1 MSRRI
6 AGSRVVG
13 LAAPWLWLHVVLGVP
28 QIPAGVAGTS
38 QDVRHL
44 LDRGDFG
51 QAEQQARRVCDEI
64 EARDGEQSLE
74 FARASDLLVE
84 ALIRNGKA
92 GLPET
97 LALAQRVVQ
106 SKERLLGTDDGD
118 VAPSLDNL
126 GAVHVQ
132 RGEFRLAIPL
142 HEHAL
147 SIRSRVFGSDDPAV
161 ADSLDRLALPLIR
174 LQRFGE
180 AKPMLVR
187 AQAIRERR
195 SDAEPIALARTLE
208 LVAMLNRYSRG
219 YGSAMP
225 PLERALVI
233 RRRLSPDHPDLA
245 LALHLQGE
253 LLWLGG
259 DIRGAQRTWV
269 DALALAERTVAPE
282 HPLVALL
289 LRKLALASADIG
301 NLAEGRRLLERALKI
316 GEVSL
321 APCNPELPA
330 LLDDLASSVRVDG
343 EYAEARRL
351 YQRALTSYE
360 TCLGPGHSLTATVL
374 HNQALLAAEI
384 GDFVEAERLER
395 RAMRIWSAGLGPNH
409 QYVARAID
417 ALAEVVAA
425 RGQLT
430 RADALYKRALDLK
443 RATSGADHPDVA
455 FTLTNRARNLA
466 NMGRVSV
473 ALQDVDEA
481 IRIYHLAGAAD
492 DSDHLPRVLALRGAI
507 ELRRGNAASARLS
520 FAEALSA
527 RESIVGKEHT
537 LTAQSRAD
545 RATVDFALGA
555 YDQAFADALDA
566 ERVGRDHLRF
576 TIRYLPERQAMGY
589 AAQRPRGLDLA
600 LSILSAGHATDT
612 SAAIDAVIQTR
623 AVVLDELAAR
633 ARSAGGSDPALVSL
647 HASVVAVQERFAN
660 LMLRSLQG
668 EESVSRAVLDEA
680 RQQKEDVE
688 RSLAERSAA
697 VRSEIAHA
705 RVGLDEVRGT
715 LPKGAVLVSV
725 VRYDR
730 TQFTTAGPA
739 TLPRITPSYLAFV
752 IRADSTAVDAVPL
765 GAAATLEPIVS
776 AWREEARGRSLAA
789 GTPDQAERA
798 YLTAGTRLRR
808 RLWDP
813 IAARIAGAS
822 LVFVVPDGAVNL
834 VSLSALPTTGG
845 RYLIDDGPRI
855 HYLSTERDLVGA
867 DSPSAGHGLLAV
879 GGPAFDER
887 IQPATMAAVRRS
899 ASGCETLA
907 AVRFEPLPG
916 SKDEVLDLGKLWPPG
931 AAEND
936 RALVLS
942 GASATESAVKR
953 AAAGRR
959 VVHLAT
965 HGFFLR
971 SRCED
976 GPAHTRAV
984 GALASLS
991 SGTAASA
998 DNPLL
1003 LSGLAFAGANRRS
1016 DARPNEDDGILT
1028 AEEVAG
1034 LNLQGTEWAVLS
1046 ACDTGIGEIKAGE
1059 GVFGLRRAFQIAGA
1073 RTIIMSLWSV
1083 EDRSTRLW
1091 MRALY
1096 EARFQQ
1102 HLSTADA
1109 TRAASLRV
1117 LQSRR
1122 AQGQSTHPFYWAAFV
1137 AAGDWR

>member
-1 MSRRI
+1 MAS
-6 AGSRVVG
+6 SHVVG
-13 LAAPWLWLHVVLGVP
+13 LAVPCLCLHLVFGVS
-28 QIPAGVAGTS
+28 QVPAGVVVTS
-38 QDVRHL
+38 QDVRRL

-64 EARDGEQSLE
+64 DAREGGQSIE

-84 ALIRNGKA
+84 ALVANGKG
-92 GLPET
+92 GLPDT
-97 LALAQRVVQ
+97 LALAQRVVG
-106 SKERLLGTDDGD
+106 SKERLLGTDNGD
-118 VAPSLDNL
+118 VALSLDNL
-126 GAVHVQ
+126 GMVHVQ
-132 RGEFRLAIPL
+132 RGEFRLAIRL
-142 HEHAL
+142 GERVL
-147 SIRSRVFGSDDPAV
+147 SIRSRILAADDPAV

-174 LQRFGE
+174 LQRFDE
-180 AKPMLVR
+180 ARPLLVR
-187 AQAIRERR
+187 AQRIRELR
-195 SDAEPIALARTLE
+195 SQDEPIALARTLE
-208 LVAMLNRYSRG
+208 LVALLNRYSGG
-219 YGSAMP
+219 YAAAMP
-225 PLERALVI
+225 PLERALLI
-233 RRRLSPDHPDLA
+233 RRRLAPDHPDVA

-253 LLWLGG
+253 ILWLGG
-259 DIRGAQRTWV
+259 NILGAQRTWRE
-269 DALALAERTVAPE
+269 ALALGERTVGPE
-282 HPLVALL
+282 HPIIALV
-289 LRKLALASADIG
+289 LRKLALASADLG
-301 NLAEGRRLLERALKI
+301 NLAEGRRLLERALQI
-316 GEVSL
+316 GDLSL

-330 LLDDLASSVRVDG
+330 LLADLASSVMADG
-343 EYAEARRL
+343 EYADARRL
-351 YQRALTSYE
+351 YQRALTTYE
-360 TCLGPGHSLTATVL
+360 TCLGPGHSLTATVVY
-374 HNQALLAAEI
+374 NQGLLSAEI
-384 GDFVEAERLER
+384 GDLAEAERLQQ
-395 RAMRIWSAGLGPNH
+395 RAVRIWSTGLGPKH
-409 QYVARAID
+409 PYVARALD

-430 RADALYKRALDLK
+430 RADALYKRALDL
-443 RATSGADHPDVA
+443 RRGTLGADHPAVA
-455 FTLTNRARNLA
+455 WTLTNRARNLA
-466 NMGRVSV
+466 SLGRLSP

-481 IRIYHLAGAAD
+481 IRIYHLAGASD
-492 DSDHLPRVLALRGAI
+492 EPDHLARVLTLRGAI
-507 ELRRGNAASARLS
+507 EMRRGHAASGRLS

-527 RESIVGKEHT
+527 RESIFGKEHP

-545 RATVDFALGA
+545 RATADFALGA
-555 YDQAFADALDA
+555 YGQAFADALDA

-576 TIRYLPERQAMGY
+576 TIRYLPERQAMTY
-589 AAQRPRGLDLA
+589 AAKRPRGLDLA
-600 LSILSAGHATDT
+600 LSILSTGHATDT
-612 SAAIDAVIQTR
+612 TAAIDAVIQTR

-633 ARSAGGSDPALVSL
+633 ARSSDGSDPALAAL
-647 HASVVAVQERFAN
+647 HASVVAVQQRFAN

-680 RQQKEDVE
+680 RQQKEEAE

-705 RVGLDEVRGT
+705 RVGLDEVRRA
-715 LPKGAVLVSV
+715 LPKGAVLVSF

-730 TQFTTAGPA
+730 TRFTAAGPA
-739 TLPRITPSYLAFV
+739 TLPRTTPSYLAFV
-752 IRADSTAVDAVPL
+752 IRTDSTVVDAVPL
-765 GAAATLEPIVS
+765 GSAAALEPIVS
-776 AWREEARGRSLAA
+776 AWRAQAGGRALAA
-789 GTPDQAERA
+789 GTADQAERA
-798 YLTAGTRLRR
+798 YRTAATRLRR
-808 RLWDP
+808 QLWDP
-813 IAARIAGAS
+813 VAAHIAGAS

-845 RYLIDDGPRI
+845 RFLIDDGPGI
-855 HYLSTERDLVGA
+855 HYLSTERDLVST
-867 DSPSAGHGLLAV
+867 DSPAAGHGLLAV

-887 IQPATMAAVRRS
+887 MQPATAAGARRS

-907 AVRFEPLPG
+907 AMRFEPLPG
-916 SKDEVLDLGKLWPPG
+916 SKDEVLDLGKLWPAG
-931 AAEND
+931 GTEHD

-971 SRCED
+971 SRCD
-976 GPAHTRAV
+976 AGPAHTRGV

-991 SGTAASA
+991 LPTAASA
-998 DNPLL
+998 DNTLL
-1003 LSGLAFAGANRRS
+1003 LSGLAFAGANRRTGG
-1016 DARPNEDDGILT
+1016 RPDGDDGILT

-1096 EARFQQ
+1096 EGRFQQ

-1109 TRAASLRV
+1109 MRAASLRV
-1117 LQSRR
+1117 LQNRR
-1122 AQGQSTHPFYWAAFV
+1122 AHGESTHPFYWAAFV
-1137 AAGDWR
+1137 AAGDWK